1 MVDPAEV
8 AIFRAAIKDETD
20 KFWAKMDRRLNETE
34 SKGREAFKG
43 LEDQIKRVG
52 RAAGETAN
60 SKTKGLTGIIA
71 RGTALG
77 TIVGDSITGLI
88 NLFKQLAVSGIQAL
102 SRILEKGNALNK
114 SLEVAEKTF
123 GAVFGDPNLGKET
136 IKFLDEVSKQLGI
149 NRAEAIEF
157 ARSILPR
164 TESTEQFAELL
175 ELTAGQARATGLA
188 VSELSFS
195 VREALSGDFIS
206 LKDRFDL
213 SKVDIQRIR
222 DLTKE
227 LGASG
232 ALVQVLGEVLQSRGI
247 ANLEDFADTGDA
259 VRRSLTAVFD
269 DLQASFAQPI
279 FEQQTESLV
288 KLTAALDEDKESFVA
303 ILQNLGAVGG
313 AIVRTLAD
321 AGLALR
327 EVVDLDKVQE
337 MTASLEELFNVIVL
351 FTDTLIGGAE
361 GAGSSINSLTEAI
374 TALVN
379 KLVESSDK
387 VAKLGTTLRLTSSA
401 TFDVVKAGAALAK
414 GDLLGVFGNLSSL
427 SQNAAFNQKKVAVEI
442 DNTDA
447 ALARFNERQKETKK
461 GQEERAK
468 AAAEASDA
476 DREAI
481 DAGLAA
487 LNETEAKA
495 SEAQKAVLKLQQNI
509 TKKFVEQQIKESRR
523 IVDAE
528 IKESRRREDI
538 AKATTKALAKIED
551 DTAEAK
557 TEAFAKFGKDVAK
570 FEKKDAEARRKVSD
584 ESRKKELDNERRFR
598 QQLRDIQTTFERA
611 ARDAALA
618 NDVAAFIDAKIQRT
632 DALEDAKKDRD
643 QESKEIKT
651 ESKSKVD
658 ELRQSLAEERKELD
672 SDLTERLDKI
682 DQSARDQ
689 TAKQAEQLLEQEEKH
704 QLSLQRQAEDRAL
717 ADVRRTEDLQRSL
730 REQLAEIEINQGD
743 IEEVTAK
750 SLTSQAE
757 MYAAIFGPD
766 GEVNTTMTEFFAE
779 QAEQLDKL
787 AQETADLEKKTS
799 KSEKDRKARED
810 VAAGV
815 VPELRPGQKRLG
827 GEMIGQGGLVS
838 QALSSPLVSIPSGR
852 SSNIQ
857 NISTRNE
864 SSISMDLRGA
874 EPLIQRIAARTAL
887 EIVQNTLA
895 SAGA

>member
-20 KFWAKMDRRLNETE
+20 KFWDKMDRRLNETE
-34 SKGREAFKG
+34 SQGREAFKG

-52 RAAGETAN
+52 QAAGETAN

-77 TIVGDSITGLI
+77 NIVGDSLKGLI
-88 NLFKQLAVSGIQAL
+88 NLFKQLAASGIRAL
-102 SRILEKGNALNK
+102 SSILEKGNALNR
-114 SLEVAEKTF
+114 SLEVAERTF
-123 GAVFGDPNLGKET
+123 GAVFSDPNLGKET
-136 IKFLDEVSKQLGI
+136 IKFLGEVSKQLGI

-157 ARSILPR
+157 ARSILPK
-164 TESTEQFAELL
+164 TGSTEEFQKIL
-175 ELTAGQARATGLA
+175 ELTAAQARATG
-188 VSELSFS
+188 VSLEDLTFS
-195 VREALSGDFIS
+195 MREALAGDPI
-206 LKDRFDL
+206 LLRDRFDINRA
-213 SKVDIQRIR
+213 DIARIK

-227 LGASG
+227 IGAV
-232 ALVQVLGEVLQSRGI
+232 AAVLEVLGPIFKKRGI
-247 ANLEDFADTGDA
+247 ANLEEFADTGDA

-288 KLTAALDEDKESFVA
+288 KLTTALDEDKESFVA

-414 GDLLGVFGNLSSL
+414 GDILGVFGNLSSL
-427 SQNAAFNQKKVAVEI
+427 SQNAAFNQKKVAGEI
-442 DNTDA
+442 DNTNA
-447 ALARFNERQKETKK
+447 ALERFNKRQEETKK

-468 AAAEASDA
+468 TAAEVSDA

-481 DAGLAA
+481 NAGLAA

-538 AKATTKALAKIED
+538 AKDTTKALAKIED

-672 SDLTERLDKI
+672 SDLAERLDKI

-689 TAKQAEQLLEQEEKH
+689 VAKQGEQLQEQEEKH
-704 QLSLQRQAEDRAL
+704 QLSLQRQAENRTL
-717 ADVRRTEDLQRSL
+717 ADERKKEDLQRSL
-730 REQLAEIEINQGD
+730 REQLAEIEINQGA
-743 IEEVTAK
+743 IEGVTAE
-750 SLTSQAE
+750 SLAAQAE
-757 MYAAIFGPD
+757 MYSAIFGPD
-766 GEVNTTMTEFFAE
+766 GEVNTTMTAFFAE
-779 QAEQLDKL
+779 QADQLDKL

-815 VPELRPGQKRLG
+815 VPELRPGQRRLG
-827 GEMIGQGGLVS
+827 GERAGAGFVS
-838 QALSSPLVSIPSGR
+838 SSPLVSIPSSR
-852 SSNIQ
+852 SSSTQ
-857 NISTRNE
+857 NISNRSE

-874 EPLIQRIAARTAL
+874 EPLIQRIAAKTAL
-887 EIVQNTLA
+887 DIVQNTI
-895 SAGA
+895 AGA